1 MKILW
6 YFIVFLD
13 FFFNI
18 IKLGELKFTISYSK
32 SILIFSIL
40 EVHVLPMLVYIK
52 SDNATTVIWYCV
64 HSMCLHCAS
73 TVAVTVFWWGTL
85 PFYFFFIFLFLV
97 SNSTVVTQFFVFHL
111 YFFFP
116 FIYIVL
122 LYNKFHNIF
131 TIIKVSISYN
141 LK

>member
-18 IKLGELKFTISYSK
+18 IKLGEPKFTISYSK

-52 SDNATTVIWYCV
+52 SGNATTVIWYCALNV
-64 HSMCLHCAS
+64 FALCKHCS
-73 TVAVTVFWWGTL
+73 GNSILVREIL
-85 PFYFFFIFLFLV
+85 FFFFLPV
-97 SNSTVVTQFFVFHL
+97 SNSIVVTVFFVFHL

-131 TIIKVSISYN
+131 TIIEVSISYK